1 MSKMSGKCCISRRS
15 RVEKMMSRMT
25 RISIVVQNI
34 MLLQVSHYEI
44 HLSIRHYT
52 SHSHKNDKFE
62 LLSEANKVLK
72 VWWVL
77 INQVVSSLNLRERE
91 NGKELCAVTTHLKA
105 RNGILLPT
113 IRNEQEEGIVG
124 WLKAF
129 LEERPLSK
137 RRYLNADEVI

>member
-1 MSKMSGKCCISRRS
+1 MSNMSGKCCISSRS
-15 RVEKMMSRMT
+15 RVKKM
-25 RISIVVQNI
+25 ISIVVQNI

-44 HLSIRHYT
+44 HYKSHYVIHYSIRHYT

-62 LLSEANKVLK
+62 LLSEANKVLE
-72 VWWVL
+72 VWWVQ

-113 IRNEQEEGIVG
+113 IIN
-124 WLKAF
+124 
-129 LEERPLSK
+129 
-137 RRYLNADEVI
+137 